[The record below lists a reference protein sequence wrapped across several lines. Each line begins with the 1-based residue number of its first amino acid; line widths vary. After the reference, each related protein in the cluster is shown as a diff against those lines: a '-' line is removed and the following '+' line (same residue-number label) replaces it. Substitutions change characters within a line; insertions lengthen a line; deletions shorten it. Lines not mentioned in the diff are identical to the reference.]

1 MSKATKRKHVQKE
14 MLNSNWAGP
23 TGDQRLVRI
32 IAGRGNN
39 LHEVCSIDDNEIFL
53 VSMPAKFRRNVWVKR
68 DDYVVIEPISEGDKV
83 RGEIVRVLTKEDV
96 KIFKQK
102 GWGKKNDDDEI
113 TPNTNRPIVTTIS
126 DLSSTDTDTD
136 HDDPSEDTDYSS

>member
-14 MLNSNWAGP
+14 MLNSDWVGP

-39 LHEVCSIDDNEIFL
+39 LHEVCSVDDNEIFL

-68 DDYVVIEPISEGDKV
+68 DDYVVIEPIPEGDKV

-96 KIFKQK
+96 KMFKQK
-102 GWGKKNDDDEI
+102 GWGKKNEDDEI